1 MTSKPST
8 PVTSRPTT
16 TARPFSS
23 KPTTPSPVVV
33 PVPAG
38 PSPSGTLAPA
48 SKGTPFPTN
57 PGDGYYYTKTGKT
70 QGSIGTSGA
79 FSGGEV
85 TVGTAMSFPVVE
97 EVSNDIGSG
106 RGLGSKTSKSYN
118 YSKAGY
124 YYSSKAGYY
133 YSSKAGYYYSKGG
146 KGSRDLMSKASK
158 GSGDETFQPTFI
170 PTFSPTLGPTLQ
182 PSSEPTTEPTLFPT
196 LEPTLQPSPLDYYYS
211 SKAGYYYSK
220 GGKGSRDLMSKA
232 SEVSSDSATFFPTFS
247 PTLAPTLQSSP
258 EPTTEPTVELKSKCG
273 KTAKSNGGS
282 KSGKS
287 KGGKVTGGSSKSQK
301 TKKSR

>member
-106 RGLGSKTSKSYN
+106 RGLGSKTSKSYY
-118 YSKAGY
+118 YSKAG
-124 YYSSKAGYY
+124 
-133 YSSKAGYYYSKGG
+133 
-146 KGSRDLMSKASK
+146 
-158 GSGDETFQPTFI
+158 
-170 PTFSPTLGPTLQ
+170 
-182 PSSEPTTEPTLFPT
+182 
-196 LEPTLQPSPLDYYYS
+196 YYYS